1 MAAGSGTEPT
11 GNESKDSEAEA
22 WPAARPVTTLR
33 LRLEPLRPGHAAEA
47 FPVFDDERLHIW
59 IGGSPDSAEQLEAR
73 YRRQSAGQSPDGK
86 QGWLNWMLR
95 RQSDQ
100 RLVGTVQATL
110 LRPAAGRLAAELAWV
125 IGSQHQGT
133 GYAREAALAMTT
145 WLREQGVDTFIAH
158 VHPGHEASAAVARA
172 LGLTPTDTV
181 VEGEIRWSGQ

>member
-1 MAAGSGTEPT
+1 M
-11 GNESKDSEAEA
+11 
-22 WPAARPVTTLR
+22 TTLR